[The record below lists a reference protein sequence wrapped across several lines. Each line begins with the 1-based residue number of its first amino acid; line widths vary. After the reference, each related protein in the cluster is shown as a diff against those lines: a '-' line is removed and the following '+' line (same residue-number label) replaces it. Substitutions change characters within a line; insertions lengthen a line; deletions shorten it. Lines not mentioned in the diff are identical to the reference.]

1 MLLWMVIAGFVL
13 PLAYLIW
20 DLHEERGARAARM
33 ERLRRLIEEKEAKAA
48 GLEDDD

>member
-20 DLHEERGARAARM
+20 DLHEERGARAARLK
-33 ERLRRLIEEKEAKAA
+33 RLRQRIEKKEADAA
-48 GLEDDD
+48 LEGDD